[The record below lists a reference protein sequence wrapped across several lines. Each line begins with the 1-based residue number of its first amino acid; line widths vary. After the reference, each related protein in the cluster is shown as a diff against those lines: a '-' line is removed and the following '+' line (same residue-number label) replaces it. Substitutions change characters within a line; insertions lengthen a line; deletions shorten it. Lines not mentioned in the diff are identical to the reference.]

1 MPADSPPINTALS
14 VTEYSTNGSS
24 YTAMDNVLNVEATGR
39 VAKIIERRRK
49 GQTTVE
55 KFVARV
61 DHGSVKITQEY
72 GSAIY
77 AVWDAFFQPATRV
90 PVYIRDTM
98 DDAGSTAS
106 KVVYY
111 GWVSEC
117 SAPSTPGDD
126 AVEEFTVT
134 VAVTTATFT
143 PGT

>member
-39 VAKIIERRRK
+39 VAKVIERRRK
-49 GQTTVE
+49 GQTIVE
-55 KFVARV
+55 KFTARI
-61 DHGSVKITQEY
+61 DHGTVKVTQEY

-77 AVWDAFFQPATRV
+77 AVWDAFFLAKTPI
-90 PVYIRDTM
+90 YLRDTM

-111 GWVSEC
+111 GYVSEC

-126 AVEEFTVT
+126 ATEEFVVT
-134 VAVTTATFT
+134 IAVITATFT
-143 PGT
+143 AGT